1 MVFKR
6 IDRNQARVRR
16 HIRLRKK
23 LSGTAERPRLSVY
36 KSLHHIYAQIIDD
49 VQGRTLL
56 SASTVDPEIRSQVN
70 GYGGNIES
78 AKVVG
83 KILAQK
89 AKEKGITKVVFDR
102 GGYKFHGRVAALAE
116 AAREN
121 GLEF

>member
-1 MVFKR
+1 MVFKK

>member
-1 MVFKR
+1 MFKR

-23 LSGTAERPRLSVY
+23 MSGTTERPRLSVY

-49 VQGRTLL
+49 VQGKTLL
-56 SASTVDPEIRSQVN
+56 SASTVEPEVRTQLN
-70 GYGGNIES
+70 GCGGNINS
-78 AKVVG
+78 AKLVG
-83 KILAQK
+83 KLIAQR
-89 AKEKGITKVVFDR
+89 AKDKGITKVVFDR
-102 GGYKFHGRVAALAE
+102 GGYKFHGRIAALAE

>member
-1 MVFKR
+1 MFKR
-6 IDRNQARVRR
+6 IDRNEARVRR

-23 LSGTAERPRLSVY
+23 LSGTTERPRLSVY

-56 SASTVDPEIRSQVN
+56 SASTVEPEVRTQLN

-78 AKVVG
+78 AKLVG
-83 KILAQK
+83 KLIAQR
-89 AKEKGITKVVFDR
+89 AKDKGITKVVFDR
-102 GGYKFHGRVAALAE
+102 GGYKYHGRIAALAE

>member
-1 MVFKR
+1 MFKR
-6 IDRNQARVRR
+6 VNRNEARVRR
-16 HIRLRKK
+16 HVRLRKK
-23 LSGTAERPRLSVY
+23 LSGTTERPRLSVY

-49 VQGRTLL
+49 VQGKTLL
-56 SASTVDPEIRSQVN
+56 SASTVDPEIRAQVN

-83 KILAQK
+83 KFIAQR
-89 AKEKGITKVVFDR
+89 AQDKGIKQVVFDR

>member
-1 MVFKR
+1 VFKR
-6 IDRNQARVRR
+6 IDRNEARVRR

-36 KSLHHIYAQIIDD
+36 KSLHHIYAQLIDD
-49 VQGRTLL
+49 VQGKTLL
-56 SASTVDPEIRSQVN
+56 SASTVDPEVRTQIN

-78 AKVVG
+78 AKLVG
-83 KILAQK
+83 KLIAQK
-89 AKEKGITKVVFDR
+89 AQDKGIKQVVFDR

>member
-1 MVFKR
+1 MFKR
-6 IDRNQARVRR
+6 IDRNEARVRR

-36 KSLHHIYAQIIDD
+36 KSLHHIYAQLIDD
-49 VQGRTLL
+49 VQGKTLL
-56 SASTVDPEIRSQVN
+56 SASTVDPEVRTQIN

-78 AKVVG
+78 AKLVG
-83 KILAQK
+83 KLIAQK
-89 AKEKGITKVVFDR
+89 AQDKGIKQVVFDR

>member
-1 MVFKR
+1 MFKR

-89 AKEKGITKVVFDR
+89 AKEKGINKVVFDR